1 MVERD
6 SVFFALVFSEQ
17 SRQVVMGLPRLPR
30 DIERSNLRWQLRH
43 LVSADIGGA
52 TTQDKVDTN
61 TSNTDSRSEPS
72 LGGRFAINSRDVALS
87 QRARLYLPNDSAAAR
102 GSRCGSRNDF

>member
-1 MVERD
+1 
-6 SVFFALVFSEQ
+6 
-17 SRQVVMGLPRLPR
+17 MGLPRLPR
-30 DIERSNLRWQLRH
+30 DTEGSNLRWQLRH

-52 TTQDKVDTN
+52 TTRDKVDTN

-87 QRARLYLPNDSAAAR
+87 QRARLYLL
-102 GSRCGSRNDF
+102 SRRSTMDRTKVRTQDGNKL